1 MAEINAIEHK
11 PMYMSDY
18 VNQLD
23 AVLTS
28 GNRKLLNDAGKV
40 SHEEAMKKANDEYR
54 KYQEN
59 TISPV
64 EKAYLESLK
73 LTEKVVKKS
82 IRENKK

>member
-28 GNRKLLNDAGKV
+28 GNRKLLNDAGTV
-40 SHEEAMKKANDEYR
+40 SHEQTMKKANDEYR

-64 EKAYLESLK
+64 ERAYIDSLK
-73 LTEKVVKKS
+73 VTEKEVKKN